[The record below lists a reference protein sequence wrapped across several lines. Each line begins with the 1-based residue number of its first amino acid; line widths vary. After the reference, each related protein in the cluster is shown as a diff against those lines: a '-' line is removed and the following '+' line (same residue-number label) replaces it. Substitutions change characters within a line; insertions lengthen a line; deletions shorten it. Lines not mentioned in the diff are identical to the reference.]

1 MAGRPRPWLAR
12 WCVCT
17 NQLSGARLT
26 LKGEGGALM
35 TRPFN
40 SYITGE
46 QVAQLVGIAVTADP
60 KDSL

>member
-1 MAGRPRPWLAR
+1 MVGPAPWLAR

-40 SYITGE
+40 SYKPGE